1 MIIHPARRGAQAVT
15 PQAEVQVHIL
25 PAAQAVAA
33 ATQVAVSPAADH
45 PEAQEVRTAAA
56 APEAVAEEGNH

>member
-1 MIIHPARRGAQAVT
+1 MIIHPARRGAQAAT

-33 ATQVAVSPAADH
+33 ATRAADSPAADRPEVPAAPIAEAD
-45 PEAQEVRTAAA
+45 PEAA
-56 APEAVAEEGNH
+56 AEEGKT